1 MSMPDQPRACS
12 TADQR
17 ASALAAQH
25 LLINEAWHQGGRKVG
40 SEHLDVL
47 AHCHLASERVITQ
60 GALHCVRVSRARHGA
75 GAAERQ
81 QQADADAR

>member
-1 MSMPDQPRACS
+1 
-12 TADQR
+12 
-17 ASALAAQH
+17 
-25 LLINEAWHQGGRKVG
+25 VG